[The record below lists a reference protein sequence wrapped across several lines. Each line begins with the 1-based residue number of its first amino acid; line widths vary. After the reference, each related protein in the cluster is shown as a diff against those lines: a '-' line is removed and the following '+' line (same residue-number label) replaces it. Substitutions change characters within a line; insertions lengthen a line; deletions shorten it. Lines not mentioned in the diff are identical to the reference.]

1 LNRSPVA
8 ARFFN
13 SRLPTRKNR
22 NLTTPQPSTS
32 SPEIDATP
40 PRPSRLVLAVALVA
54 MLLIWSC
61 NYIVGKITLRHLDP
75 FTLVAFRF
83 PVAAAVALSINFS
96 RRNRSRPRLSDL
108 WTFVYLGFFG
118 ILINQGCFTI
128 GLNFTTPEHSVIVV
142 ALGPLIVLLFAWLLK
157 LENLT
162 AGKAFGML
170 ISIAG
175 LVLLETGHATAG
187 HSPNLTGDLI
197 TLCGVMGFSVYTV
210 LGKRVAPNYD
220 PVTMTAF
227 NIAVAAVLVSP
238 LAVHQALHLDWAKV
252 GWAGWTGMF
261 YMAALS
267 STTAYMMFYWI
278 LRYMDAS
285 RVAALNYCQ
294 PVLVVLLSMPILGER
309 PTRNFIL
316 GSALVLLGVYMA
328 EHVARRKRAL
338 SKA

>member
-1 LNRSPVA
+1 
-8 ARFFN
+8 
-13 SRLPTRKNR
+13 
-22 NLTTPQPSTS
+22 
-32 SPEIDATP
+32 
-40 PRPSRLVLAVALVA
+40 

-61 NYIVGKITLRHLDP
+61 NYIVGKITLRHIDP
-75 FTLVAFRF
+75 LTLVGFRF
-83 PVAAAVALSINFS
+83 PVAATVALSIYFS
-96 RRNRSRPRLSDL
+96 RADRFRPRLNDV

-157 LENLT
+157 LESLT
-162 AGKAFGML
+162 TGKAFGML
-170 ISIAG
+170 ISIGG
-175 LVLLETGHATAG
+175 LLLLETHHGGT
-187 HSPNLTGDLI
+187 HSPTLLGDLI
-197 TLCGVMGFSVYTV
+197 TFCGVMGFSVYTV

-220 PVTMTAF
+220 PIAMTAF
-227 NIAVAAVLVSP
+227 NIVVAAILVSP
-238 LAVHQALHLDWAKV
+238 LAVHQALHLNWAKV
-252 GWAGWTGMF
+252 GWAGWTGML

-285 RVAALNYCQ
+285 RVVVLNYCQ
-294 PVLVVLLSMPILGER
+294 PVVVVLLSMPILGER
-309 PTRNFIL
+309 PTRNFLL

-338 SKA
+338 EKA